1 MIEPDVL
8 SSKISELMDWQAVAW
23 RRIANPSVTLFERRE
38 IRNQIKESDAELR
51 RCLAMISERL
61 RFRTRSPEKIRDS
74 LAELKLRLLA

>member
-8 SSKISELMDWQAVAW
+8 SSKISELMDWQTVAW

-38 IRNQIKESDAELR
+38 IRNHLKESDVELR

-61 RFRTRSPEKIRDS
+61 RFRRAARKRSATIS
-74 LAELKLRLLA
+74 QNSSSVC

>member
-8 SSKISELMDWQAVAW
+8 SSKISEVMDWQAVAW

-38 IRNQIKESDAELR
+38 IRNHLKESDVELR
-51 RCLAMISERL
+51 RYLAMISERL
-61 RFRTRSPEKIRDS
+61 RFRAGSPEEVRDS